1 MSEANWKKEKAKLE
15 KPGYTIIR
23 QTNQSGKVGGI
34 LKEGQDGYA
43 SNWFEI
49 NKADLGAAG
58 GGSYDDTALWQET
71 SDLQDQIDA
80 LDTAVQALPSTYA
93 TKKELT
99 DAVADLQAQIDA
111 IDGSGGDPFDP
122 SELEAALAQLQ
133 IDVEALQTALATETQ
148 ERKDADD
155 AIQAEVDQN
164 KEDIEANTDA
174 INVNKSAIEGLE
186 KSKVSVAGGTE
197 TLTIWTG
204 TEADYNLI
212 GSKDDNTLYVIT
224 GGDAPAIEAPVI
236 DTTTLDFHS
245 YIPYETIRPGECI
258 IEKTSDNPPRQYL
271 QFFHSTE
278 TKDDSKNWVEVP
290 EFKVG
295 DSITIA
301 DPGFDASS
309 HDGGA
314 EVTFTIAD
322 IEVKDDGKGEYYVL
336 HGEEEGVWL
345 HEPLINQKIKIS
357 FHIRQGT
364 A

>member
-1 MSEANWKKEKAKLE
+1 MSEADWKKAKTELE

-34 LKEGQDGYA
+34 LKDGQDGYA

-111 IDGSGGDPFDP
+111 IDVGVGGDHFNP
-122 SELEAALAQLQ
+122 SELEAAIAQLQ
-133 IDVEALQTALATETQ
+133 IDVEALKTALATETQ

-164 KEDIEANTDA
+164 KEDIEANTNAIDA
-174 INVNKSAIEGLE
+174 NKSAIEGLE

-224 GGDAPAIEAPVI
+224 GATGGEEAPVI
-236 DTTTLDFHS
+236 NTTTLDFHS
-245 YIPYETIRPGECI
+245 YVPYETIRPGECI

-295 DSITIA
+295 DSITIN
-301 DPGFDASS
+301 DPGFDTTS
-309 HDGGA
+309 HDGSE
-314 EVTFTIAD
+314 EVTFTIAA
-322 IEVKDDGKGEYYVL
+322 IEVKDDGKGEYYVVY
-336 HGEEEGVWL
+336 GEEEGVWL
-345 HEPLINQKIKIS
+345 NEPLINQKIKVS
-357 FHIRQGT
+357 FHIKGT